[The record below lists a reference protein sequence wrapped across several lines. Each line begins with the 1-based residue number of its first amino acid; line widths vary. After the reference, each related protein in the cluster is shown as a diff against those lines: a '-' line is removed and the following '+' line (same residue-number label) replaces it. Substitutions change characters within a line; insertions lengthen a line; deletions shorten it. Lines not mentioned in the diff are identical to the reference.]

1 MLSSNG
7 TCSFAKPPTKDSLP
21 QDVEA
26 KEEGQR
32 TNATHRNSRFFV
44 AADKDDIHSRG
55 SSGDVCLGC
64 RSCLPSCST
73 GEPPSSG
80 DKALAVLKGVSN
92 TVEAVTSM
100 VGSLADAAILQ
111 LKNTGGGPALDL
123 QVQSDK
129 APMTVN
135 SETKVQKLNADKVD
149 GKDSTE
155 FLTSCP
161 TGTQSLGGACIE
173 TTMRGT
179 DPGTEQNPGR
189 PPRLAEASSTCA
201 GIDGGRLPTGAELES
216 FRQKPDVTIG
226 MPRFEDGGG
235 GEWTGDVIVGEETGT
250 PGAMTIDDNGTYENS
265 SSNSLHTFRC
275 VVSPS

>member
-26 KEEGQR
+26 KEEGQK
-32 TNATHRNSRFFV
+32 TNATHRNSRFLWRLTRTTSIVV
-44 AADKDDIHSRG
+44 ALAVMFALVAGVASLAVAQGK
-55 SSGDVCLGC
+55 
-64 RSCLPSCST
+64 
-73 GEPPSSG
+73 PPSSG

-216 FRQKPDVTIG
+216 FRQKPGVTIG